1 MTGESLAGDYGD
13 VGAAYRN
20 MEAQK
25 SPTDVVLSTLH
36 ATAEQ
41 HEDGDNF
48 RYYTLQKPEDFL
60 KWMAGQ
66 GIIMHGTTRKL
77 DQLEPRAANDTA
89 KESGNRT
96 AVYMT
101 GSAEMAMFSA
111 LTGGV
116 EINGW
121 RRSGISTT
129 REPGKLPATEVAFA
143 VEHDEHVYPE
153 GFVYLIDQA
162 DSDELSDNE
171 YKSYKPVT
179 PLAAIKITRNQF
191 NHPIEKI

>member
-1 MTGESLAGDYGD
+1 MSGEPLNEGYGD
-13 VGAAYRN
+13 VAAVYRN
-20 MEAQK
+20 LEAQK
-25 SPTDVVLSTLH
+25 SPTDVVLDTLH
-36 ATAEQ
+36 THGEQ
-41 HEDGDNF
+41 HEDNDNF
-48 RYYTLQKPEDFL
+48 RYYTLGKPEGFL
-60 KWMAGQ
+60 QWAAGQ

-77 DQLEPRAANDTA
+77 DRLEPRPAKDTA

-121 RRSGISTT
+121 RKSSIKTARK
-129 REPGKLPATEVAFA
+129 PGELPTTEVSFA

-153 GFVYLIDQA
+153 GYVYLIEQT

-171 YKSYKPVT
+171 YKSYTAVT
-179 PLAAIKITRNQF
+179 PLAAIKITRSQF
-191 NHPIEKI
+191 KYPIEKI